1 MARTSNF
8 ERKVRRRIKE
18 KIILFIGVIRYLHPL
33 YAVSGI
39 DCYKKDVTKCV
50 RSTGIQ
56 AKRYFVEYSIFNE
69 EERYKYVSSI
79 LCLNLIK
86 INPFNLEREDNIR
99 FALVILCM
107 SLFDVVEKEIRSD
120 RLINFMRSSP
130 KYFNENHENNGAERK
145 SNIKTSVA
153 IKTSVKFVKS
163 LMYYNSI
170 SDEYI
175 SLRGMIAIRDLLI
188 PYVRRE
194 ITRLTGY

>member
-1 MARTSNF
+1 MVRTSNF
-8 ERKVRRRIKE
+8 ERKVKRRIEE

-33 YAVSGI
+33 YAVSGV
-39 DCYKKDVTKCV
+39 DFYKKNVTKCV

-56 AKRYFVEYSIFNE
+56 AKRYFLEYSIFNK

-86 INPFNLEREDNIR
+86 INPFNLRREDNIR

-107 SLFDVVEKEIRSD
+107 SLFDILEKEMRND
-120 RLINFMRSSP
+120 KLINFMRLSP
-130 KYFNENHENNGAERK
+130 KYFNENHESASAEINP
-145 SNIKTSVA
+145 NIKTSVA
-153 IKTSVKFVKS
+153 IKSSVKLVKS

-170 SDEYI
+170 SDEHI

-194 ITRLTGY
+194 ITRLTGC